1 MYITTVNSGT
11 ITAYSNFTIYPSYD
25 LTLNAPQS
33 TVVTTGT
40 FFLNSSNDVRA
51 IAPSNIFLEA
61 PLVQTSNIFNT
72 DTISTYS
79 LAVFGPQTL
88 TVNGVA
94 NLTQVNLSSINGQA
108 YLAGNYVCVGKL
120 TANETIN
127 MMTDTV
133 LPFAVD
139 IDPNGWLVNPGSN
152 IARFQPTLNGY
163 YNITFQALWARTF
176 ASGADIIKMNK
187 NGTSVIATAQAE
199 IGSNADNSLITTKIV
214 NLNGTSDYIDFTAY
228 TDAFTQDVLYAGSD
242 SPGTF
247 FSAFYI
253 H

>member
-1 MYITTVNSGT
+1 
-11 ITAYSNFTIYPSYD
+11 
-25 LTLNAPQS
+25 LNAPQS
-33 TVVTTGT
+33 TVVTTGA
-40 FFLNSSNDVRA
+40 FYLNSSNDVRA
-51 IAPSNIFLEA
+51 IAPSNIFFDT

-108 YLAGNYVCVGKL
+108 FSGNYVCVGKL
-120 TANETIN
+120 TANETIPAT
-127 MMTDTV
+127 TDTV

-139 IDPNGWLVNPGSN
+139 IDPNGWLVNPASN

-163 YNITFQALWARTF
+163 YNITFQALWARSF
-176 ASGADIIKMNK
+176 GGGGDIIAIRK
-187 NGTSVIATAQAE
+187 NGSSQIATAQSEVA
-199 IGSNADNSLITTKIV
+199 SNADNSLTTTKIV
-214 NLNGTSDYIDFTAY
+214 NLNGSSDYVDFVTY
-228 TDAFTQDVLYAGSD
+228 TDVTPSQDVLYAGSD